1 MSPVRRRAFV
11 LAASSLALVSAV
23 GQSAGGGRD
32 GVSVRTR
39 SLASPTSAAR
49 SRVSVDRAH
58 SAAKHDHHSG
68 GQGLG
73 AGSARPS
80 LPVSLQAPASIPLTG
95 AWQYL
100 PDPHNVG
107 LRSGW
112 AQGAGTRLAWTPVT
126 IPNDFNPIVSNTTFT
141 GTVGWY
147 KLWFTGPQ
155 AFDGRSWNVYFEE
168 VRRSAQVWLNGEKI
182 GSSSDPYAPFSVPA
196 KTLEPGRPN
205 LLVVRVD
212 NFKGPGSF
220 PEDWWNWG
228 GIVRPVTLQPVGRLR
243 LEDLGVM
250 PELGCG
256 YRCGDLLVQGTLH
269 NTSKVPLRPRIVL
282 TGSSPTGT
290 RFAGA
295 HSTRSIR
302 PGASAAISFRVH
314 VPTPLD
320 LWSPSSPSL
329 YKVQVQAVGGRRV
342 EQVDSLQVGLR
353 SVQVRGAVLYLN
365 GQRLWLHGAA
375 IHEDM
380 PWHGAAMS
388 DSDIATIVSELQS
401 VGANITRVH
410 YLLDERLLN
419 ALDAAGIMV
428 WSQPPV
434 DHADPVLRTASGR
447 ARALAT
453 LRATIVGDRNHA
465 SVIVDSLG
473 NELSP
478 TPDAAPG
485 TRSYLNQ
492 AIALA
497 RRLDPVAPVGLDIYG
512 YPGYPAQR
520 LYSRFDVLGISDYFG
535 WYAGPSGHSIADL
548 NGLQPF
554 LLQTHARYPNQALAI
569 AEFGAEGRFDGPVST
584 KGTYEFQSNYVQQT
598 FSVIDQLPFLNGAIY
613 WTLREFAVNP
623 GWTGGA
629 ILPAGDPPDGL
640 HHKGL
645 IAYDGTDKP
654 AFAVAQQ
661 LFATQPGFVPAA
673 AARNTRSA
681 HPPASVSWSS
691 LP

>member
-1 MSPVRRRAFV
+1 
-11 LAASSLALVSAV
+11 VSF
-23 GQSAGGGRD
+23 
-32 GVSVRTR
+32 
-39 SLASPTSAAR
+39 
-49 SRVSVDRAH
+49 
-58 SAAKHDHHSG
+58 
-68 GQGLG
+68 
-73 AGSARPS
+73 RP
-80 LPVSLQAPASIPLTG
+80 PASIPLAG
-95 AWQYL
+95 GWQYL
-100 PDPHNVG
+100 ADPNNVG

-112 AQGAGTRLAWTPVT
+112 AQGAGTTLPWSPVT
-126 IPNDFNPIVSNTTFT
+126 IPNDFNPIVSNTTFG

-147 KLWFTGPQ
+147 KLWFAGPQ
-155 AFDGRSWNVYFEE
+155 AFDGRSWNVYFEG
-168 VRRSAQVWLNGEKI
+168 VRRSAQAWLNGQKV
-182 GSSSDPYAPFSVPA
+182 GSSSDPYAPFSLPA
-196 KTLEPGRPN
+196 RTLEPGRPN

-212 NFKGPGSF
+212 NFKGARSF

-228 GIVRPVTLQPVGRLR
+228 GIVRPVTLEPVGRLR

-256 YRCGDLLVQGTLH
+256 YRCGDLVVRGTLH
-269 NTSKVPLRPRIVL
+269 NLSEVPLRPQVVL
-282 TGSSPTGT
+282 SGTSPSGVQ
-290 RFAGA
+290 FAGH
-295 HSTRSIR
+295 HSGASIA

-314 VPTPLD
+314 VPAPVE
-320 LWSPSSPSL
+320 LWSPSRPSL
-329 YKVQVQAVGGRRV
+329 YKVQVQTVGGRRV

-353 SVQVRGAVLYLN
+353 SVQVRGGILYLN

-380 PWHGAAMS
+380 PWHGAALT
-388 DSDIATIVSELQS
+388 DADIARIVSELQS

-410 YLLDERLLN
+410 YLLDERLLQ

-447 ARALAT
+447 ARALAM
-453 LRATIVGDRNHA
+453 LRATIIGDRNHP

-478 TPDAAPG
+478 TPDTSPG
-485 TRSYLNQ
+485 TRSYLDR
-492 AIALA
+492 AIKLA
-497 RRLDPVAPVGLDIYG
+497 RQLDPVAPVGLDIYG

-520 LYSRFDVLGISDYFG
+520 IYSKLDVLGISDYFG
-535 WYAGPSGHSIADL
+535 WYTGSPTHSIADFG
-548 NGLQPF
+548 GLQPF
-554 LLQTHARYPNQALAI
+554 LLQTHARYPNQAMAI
-569 AEFGAEGRFDGPVST
+569 SEFGAEGRFDGPVST
-584 KGTYEFQSNYVQQT
+584 KGTYEFQSNYLQQT
-598 FSVIDQLPFLNGAIY
+598 FGVIDQLPFMNGAIY

-629 ILPAGDPPDGL
+629 VLPAADPPDGL

-645 IAYDGTDKP
+645 IAYDGTEKP

-661 LFATQPGFVPAA
+661 MFASQPSFVPAA
-673 AARNTRSA
+673 AARAARGA
-681 HPPASVSWSS
+681 YAPDAVSWSS